1 MNYMPEIQRQYR
13 NYIFFVSKYLVL
25 DTAKY
30 KALAPCHVSKK
41 KKRKTLENGNPTAHL
56 VYAKH
61 FCNMLVLYG
70 STAARPS

>member
-1 MNYMPEIQRQYR
+1 MRNELYARNPKTIQ
-13 NYIFFVSKYLVL
+13 KLYLFCIQIL

-41 KKRKTLENGNPTAHL
+41 KKRKTENGNPTAHL